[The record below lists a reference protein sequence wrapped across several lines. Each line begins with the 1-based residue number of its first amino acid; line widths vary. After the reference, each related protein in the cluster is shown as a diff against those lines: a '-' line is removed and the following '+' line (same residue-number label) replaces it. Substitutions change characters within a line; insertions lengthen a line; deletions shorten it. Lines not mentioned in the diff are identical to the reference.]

1 MADDSEGG
9 DKTELPTDRRR
20 EEVRERGNVA
30 RSVDLNV
37 AVSVLVSA
45 AVLNFFGGDLSLAF
59 ADIMKKSLEAPAWTE
74 IDVGRLTAE
83 LWSLAGIV
91 AGALLPALALVVVS
105 AVLVNALQVGFFIS
119 TEPLVPNFG
128 RLNPLTGAQRL
139 LSLQSTVRL
148 AGSLFKLIVSCA
160 IVVGFAT
167 GRLPDILRTI
177 DNGTAQ
183 FCQQLGDWL
192 ASLAFQMALGLVT
205 LAGLDYG
212 FQLWKFEQ
220 DIKMTK
226 QEIRDEMRHMEGD
239 PHIRQ
244 RRREAHRKLVSARNV
259 QQAKNADVVITN
271 PTEIAIAIKY
281 DATNME
287 APIVL
292 AKGKGVLAAQI
303 RRVAIEA
310 GIPIIEKKPLAQA
323 LYRAVKVGQAIPVD
337 LYEGVAEILA
347 YVYRLSKKTI
357 KRGMQTT
364 ERSCLKPGSRANTPC
379 PILRFHTLSE
389 EAFSR
394 TSSSR

>member
-1 MADDSEGG
+1 MADEHDSG

-37 AVSVLVSA
+37 AVSVLVAA
-45 AVLNFFGGDLSLAF
+45 AVLNFFGGDLSLAL
-59 ADIMKKSLEAPAWTE
+59 ATILRKSLSAPAWTD
-74 IDVGRLTAE
+74 IDLGLLSTE
-83 LWSLAGIV
+83 LWSLAQIV
-91 AGALLPALALVVVS
+91 AAALLPALALVVVS
-105 AVLVNALQVGFFIS
+105 AVLVNTLQVGFFLS

-128 RLNPLTGAQRL
+128 RLNPLAGAQRL

-148 AGSLFKLIVSCA
+148 AGSLLKLVVSCA
-160 IVVGFAT
+160 IVVGFVT
-167 GRLPDILRTI
+167 GRLPEFLRAV
-177 DNGTAQ
+177 DADTAV
-183 FCQQLGDWL
+183 FCRQLGDWL
-192 ASLAFQMALGLVT
+192 VSLAFQMALGLVT

-226 QEIRDEMRHMEGD
+226 QEVRDEMRHMEGD

-259 QQAKNADVVITN
+259 QQARNADVVITN

-281 DATNME
+281 DATKME

-292 AKGKGVLAAQI
+292 AKGKGALAARI
-303 RRVAIEA
+303 RHVAIEA
-310 GIPIIEKKPLAQA
+310 GIPIVEKKPLAQA
-323 LYRAVKVGQAIPVD
+323 LYRAVKVGQAIPVE

-357 KRGMQTT
+357 R
-364 ERSCLKPGSRANTPC
+364 RA
-379 PILRFHTLSE
+379 
-389 EAFSR
+389 
-394 TSSSR
+394 